1 MKGADGSMPAI
12 GIASLSK
19 WAQTWLSG
27 GDPSFNVGD
36 AVRVRLKLSPLAG
49 RSGKILE
56 INPDDSYGPYLV
68 RFDNGLRFR
77 YHGYE
82 LALTNVADSAHR
94 SR

>member
-1 MKGADGSMPAI
+1 MPAI
-12 GIASLSK
+12 GIASLSR

-27 GDPSFNVGD
+27 GDPSLKVGD
-36 AVRVRLKLSPLAG
+36 AVRVRVKLSPLAG

-56 INPDDSYGPYLV
+56 VTPDDAYGPYLV

-77 YHGYE
+77 YRGYE
-82 LALTNVADSAHR
+82 LALTNAPDSAVR